1 MKIHVKRVIN
11 PQRYLYALH
20 PGDKFYIAVPL
31 EKTDYSFLQFYGIH
45 HDSPAR
51 IPVPCGPATT
61 MNANGKWRILKD
73 LPKEKR
79 SIEHDYHIVDWH
91 GNDHYGTCWQNRW
104 CYQRLLIPPTELAFV
119 IDDDVLYSPLLENSE
134 SNFANIKSAMNVAL
148 EMLGRC
154 EIWTAERAPAI
165 PPVKQTEV
173 PWEILRP
180 GTVNGKPHTF
190 FSGPRFF
197 EIIVAVEKLSQL
209 FTLFKLRRFQMNDIQ
224 TVTQNVRLQQWT
236 AIIQDR
242 QASGLKVDDYCS
254 EHNISRNAYYY
265 WLRKVKAAAIE
276 NSGNLFAEVNPSFQK
291 MMPEHLESGCS
302 PVSICLGDA
311 VIHVNEDA
319 SSCLLHMV
327 IEAVRNAE

>member
-1 MKIHVKRVIN
+1 MLWHHGAAVHRKRVN
-11 PQRYLYALH
+11 VRKRSKMLSL
-20 PGDKFYIAVPL
+20 
-31 EKTDYSFLQFYGIH
+31 
-45 HDSPAR
+45 
-51 IPVPCGPATT
+51 
-61 MNANGKWRILKD
+61 ANGSL
-73 LPKEKR
+73 
-79 SIEHDYHIVDWH
+79 IEMHTPRHW
-91 GNDHYGTCWQNRW
+91 
-104 CYQRLLIPPTELAFV
+104 
-119 IDDDVLYSPLLENSE
+119 
-134 SNFANIKSAMNVAL
+134 AL
-148 EMLGRC
+148 TM
-154 EIWTAERAPAI
+154 
-165 PPVKQTEV
+165 
-173 PWEILRP
+173 
-180 GTVNGKPHTF
+180 VNGKPHTF